1 MTTPRPSP
9 DPPAQ
14 LGHPATGISRVPG
27 PPKSAPRL
35 GIFGGSFDPVHFG
48 HLELARACHEQAN
61 LDEVWFTPTAIQPL
75 KHGGPQA
82 VDADRIEM
90 LRLAIE
96 SSATESS
103 ERRRPD
109 SRDTGL
115 NPQLNWRV
123 CTLEID
129 RGGYSYTV
137 DTLRQIHEELPEAK
151 LFFLMGADALRDVPG
166 WKEPAGIFRLAT
178 PLVVGRAGEP
188 PPEMSSIV
196 SMCADE
202 NEPQHI
208 TMRMMNVSSSEIR
221 RRISAGESL
230 EGSVPSA
237 VAHYIERQG
246 LYR

>member
-1 MTTPRPSP
+1 
-9 DPPAQ
+9 
-14 LGHPATGISRVPG
+14 VPG
-27 PPKSAPRL
+27 PPKPAPRL

-82 VDADRIEM
+82 TDNQRIEM

-96 SSATESS
+96 SDETASIAPGRGHHREAMVGP
-103 ERRRPD
+103 R
-109 SRDTGL
+109 
-115 NPQLNWRV
+115 LNWRV

-137 DTLRQIHEELPEAK
+137 DTLRQLQTELPETE
-151 LFFLMGADALRDVPG
+151 LFFLMGADALQDVPT
-166 WKEPAGIFRLAT
+166 WKEPAEIFRLAK
-178 PLVVGRAGEP
+178 PLVVARAGEP
-188 PPEMSSIV
+188 APDLSAIAPLCPADNPPQLI
-196 SMCADE
+196 A
-202 NEPQHI
+202 
-208 TMRMMNVSSSEIR
+208 MRPINVSSSEIR

-230 EGSVPSA
+230 EGFVPSA
-237 VAHYIERQG
+237 VADYIERQG